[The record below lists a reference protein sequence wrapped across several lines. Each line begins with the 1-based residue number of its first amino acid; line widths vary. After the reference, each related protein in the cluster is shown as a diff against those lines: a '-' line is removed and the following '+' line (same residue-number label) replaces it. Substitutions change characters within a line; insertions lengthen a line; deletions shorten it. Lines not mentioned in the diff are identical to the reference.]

1 MPYQSN
7 VRKTEDGDNMSVSFD
22 STHFDH
28 QSGSYYTRPS
38 SLLPNG
44 SVNVTEDDVAP
55 VRDYYQASAQDSHF
69 LQMFSCL
76 VILMGALSPSSQ
88 TCRHVQRKLVI
99 KRLLSLK
106 VLIQRFFRG
115 RIEYNMILIQ
125 RYLKIMSQLLNC
137 VLSELV
143 LLMKVRF

>member
-1 MPYQSN
+1 MYSLHIFYCKVYTYFHFRHTQPRILFSYKSQVDEIPEEDTVSMPYQSN

-55 VRDYYQASAQDSHF
+55 VRDYYQASA
-69 LQMFSCL
+69 
-76 VILMGALSPSSQ
+76 
-88 TCRHVQRKLVI
+88 
-99 KRLLSLK
+99 
-106 VLIQRFFRG
+106 
-115 RIEYNMILIQ
+115 
-125 RYLKIMSQLLNC
+125 
-137 VLSELV
+137 
-143 LLMKVRF
+143 